1 MPKLVSS
8 LVHAEIKLLNP
19 LLKRID
25 LKAFRAVQEAL
36 GNLGAIALTGSV
48 TYEEEPFD
56 EFDAAWAIP
65 KDPAPGKAIL
75 YLYGGAYTS
84 GGLTYSKR
92 FGGVLADVTG
102 RRVLCVGYRVAPEH
116 PYPTALHDA
125 LTAYRR
131 LLISYKPEDIAFAG
145 ESAGGGLCFCLCLK
159 LKEQG
164 LPQPS
169 GVVALSPWTDLTNEH
184 LRLECESEDAVLS
197 LDGLTHSASLYAGD
211 KLREPTVS
219 PVFGDLTGL
228 PDSMIFAGDCE
239 ILLNDSTRLAEKLRA
254 FGCKCTLHIEE
265 GMWHAYVLYGIPEA
279 KAALEKIRAFLCAK

>member
-8 LVHAEIKLLNP
+8 FVHAEIKLLNP
-19 LLKRID
+19 LLKRMD

-48 TYEEEPFD
+48 TYEEEAFD
-56 EFDAAWAIP
+56 EFEAAWATP

-102 RRVLCVGYRVAPEH
+102 RRVLCVGYRVAPEY
-116 PYPTALHDA
+116 PYPTALCDA

-131 LLISYKPEDIAFAG
+131 LLETFKPEDIAFAG
-145 ESAGGGLCFCLCLK
+145 ESAGGGLSFCLCLK
-159 LKEQG
+159 LKELG
-164 LPQPS
+164 LPQPAR
-169 GVVALSPWTDLTNEH
+169 VVALSPWTDLTSES

-197 LDGLTHSASLYAGD
+197 LEGLSHSASLYAGD

-219 PVFGDLTGL
+219 PVFGDLSGL
-228 PDSMIFAGDCE
+228 PDSMIFVGDCE
-239 ILLNDSTRLAEKLRA
+239 ILMNDSTRLAEKLKS
-254 FGCKCTLHIEE
+254 FGCECELVIEE
-265 GMWHAYVLYGIPEA
+265 GMWHAYVLYGVPEA
-279 KAALEKIRAFLCAK
+279 KEALAKIRAFLTRS